1 MEEQQYFV
9 LPQHLLYASRQKV
22 WYDIT
27 CSRCTAQYYRER
39 GGSAQIMGKNKQ
51 PAVARSMLGCLIVS
65 HTSPYYDKW
74 ATSPIQ
80 CNASKIWML
89 QHFQKA
95 IDENAPFFLL
105 LLLLLVLSQFTN
117 YIIGKVNA
125 WAAWYLM
132 VSPTL
137 KMHIKNAHRV
147 HSVGTKSKSALCSRY
162 SFPLP
167 TCGPP
172 PASHISQVCSS
183 CLWQIGVLLASH
195 VLLNRG
201 STTAK
206 VPAASMWTSVS
217 RCHWRHVK

>member
-95 IDENAPFFLL
+95 IDENAPFFPL

-117 YIIGKVNA
+117 YIIAKVNA
-125 WAAWYLM
+125 WAAWWSLLLWRCT
-132 VSPTL
+132 SRT
-137 KMHIKNAHRV
+137 HIVFTQSAQSQSRPSV
-147 HSVGTKSKSALCSRY
+147 PDIHSHFRLV
-162 SFPLP
+162 
-167 TCGPP
+167 GPP
-172 PASHISQVCSS
+172 LASHISQVCSS